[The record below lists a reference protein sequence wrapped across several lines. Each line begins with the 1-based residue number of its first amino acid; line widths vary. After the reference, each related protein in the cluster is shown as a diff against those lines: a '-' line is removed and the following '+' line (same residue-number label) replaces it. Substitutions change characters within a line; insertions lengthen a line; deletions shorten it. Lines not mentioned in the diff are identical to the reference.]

1 MPNGII
7 TWFVIM
13 YPVFGITGELMHPFF
28 HIITFVTAVLV
39 IFTWS
44 LYGSNTVSEVVY
56 RSCRFGALLALLLPV
71 VTGIISLLWTLGF
84 VQRPSNVFPEFSLL
98 EIPVHA
104 ATTAIILIILFLTG
118 SFLAARKMDGVPF

>member
-1 MPNGII
+1 
-7 TWFVIM
+7 M
-13 YPVFGITGELMHPFF
+13 YPVFGVTGELIHPFF
-28 HIITFVTAVLV
+28 HIITFLTVAMV

-44 LYGSNTVSEVVY
+44 MYGSDTVSEVVY

-71 VTGIISLLWTLGF
+71 VTGIISLLWVVGF
-84 VQRPSNVFPEFSLL
+84 VERPSNVLPGFSLL

-118 SFLAARKMDGVPF
+118 SYLAARKMDGIPF